1 MTEIEKA
8 KIKIIEFKI
17 MQTLCLWLM
26 VFFAWKEL
34 LFPAILIVGVLSFFT
49 NEMLIRLIEELNEER
64 SK

>member
-1 MTEIEKA
+1 MTEIKKA

-26 VFFAWKEL
+26 VFFVWKEL
-34 LFPAILIVGVLSFFT
+34 LFPSILIVGVVSFFT
-49 NEMLIRLIEELNEER
+49 NEMLIRLIEELNKER

>member
-26 VFFAWKEL
+26 VFFVWKEL
-34 LFPAILIVGVLSFFT
+34 LFPAILIVGIISFFT
-49 NEMLIRLIEELNEER
+49 NEMLIRLIEELNKER

>member
-26 VFFAWKEL
+26 VFFTWKEL
-34 LFPAILIVGVLSFFT
+34 LLPTILIIGALSFFT
-49 NEMLIRLIEELNEER
+49 NEMLIILIEELNKER